1 MVLAILSLS
10 YNPEKRYIKY
20 LFLLLTKVLK
30 TIIIY
35 HHQLLKVRKHL
46 LWDM

>member
-1 MVLAILSLS
+1 MVLAILSVPDNL
-10 YNPEKRYIKY
+10 EKRYIEN
-20 LFLLLTKVLK
+20 LFHLFTKVLK